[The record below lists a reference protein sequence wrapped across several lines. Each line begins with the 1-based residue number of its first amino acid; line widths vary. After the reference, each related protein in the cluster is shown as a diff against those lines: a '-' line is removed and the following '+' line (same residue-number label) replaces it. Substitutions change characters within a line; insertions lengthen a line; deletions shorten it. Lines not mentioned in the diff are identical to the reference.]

1 MILRAPIVF
10 LFGVLIVV
18 QMVGLAQPVQA
29 APKANLWPEWQAHDP
44 HSTTEIDHAAWQAV
58 LDRFLIVDEP
68 GASRF
73 DYAAARQNGGDVMV
87 AEYVDAMT
95 KVAVDQLGRDQ
106 QFAYWV
112 NLYNALTVKV
122 VLDHDPV
129 KSIRDIDIS
138 PGFFSSGPW
147 GKKLITVEGRSLS
160 LDDIEHR
167 ILRPIWRDA
176 RIHYAVNCASI
187 GCPAL
192 AGDAFDADKLDTQLD
207 QAARDFI
214 NHSRAVRV
222 QDDGRF
228 VLSSL
233 YDWYRDDFGKSDSE
247 FIAHLK
253 SFAGPEL
260 MAILGDINDLDI
272 AGYEYDWALNA
283 Q

>member
-1 MILRAPIVF
+1 MFLRAPIVF
-10 LFGVLIVV
+10 LFAVLIVV
-18 QMVGLAQPVQA
+18 QMVVLAQPVQA

-44 HSTTEIDHAAWQAV
+44 HSITEIDHAGWQAV
-58 LDRFLIVDEP
+58 LDRFLIVNEP

-87 AEYVDAMT
+87 ADYVDAMT
-95 KVAVDQLGRDQ
+95 KVAVGQLGRDQ

-176 RIHYAVNCASI
+176 RIHYAVNCASV

-233 YDWYRDDFGKSDSE
+233 YDWYRDDFGKSDSD

>member
-1 MILRAPIVF
+1 MFLRAPIVF
-10 LFGVLIVV
+10 LFAVLIVV
-18 QMVGLAQPVQA
+18 QMVVLAQPVQA
-29 APKANLWPEWQAHDP
+29 APKANLWPEWQAHDA
-44 HSTTEIDHAAWQAV
+44 HSITEIDHAAWQAV
-58 LDRFLIVDEP
+58 LDRFLIVNEP

-87 AEYVDAMT
+87 ADYVDAMT
-95 KVAVDQLGRDQ
+95 KVAVGQLGRDQ

-176 RIHYAVNCASI
+176 RIHYAVNCASV

-192 AGDAFDADKLDTQLD
+192 AGDVFDADKLDTQLD

-233 YDWYRDDFGKSDSE
+233 YDWYRDDFGKSDSD

-253 SFAGPEL
+253 SFAGQEL

-272 AGYEYDWALNA
+272 AGYEYDWALNT

>member
-1 MILRAPIVF
+1 MFLRAPIVF
-10 LFGVLIVV
+10 LFAVLIVV
-18 QMVGLAQPVQA
+18 QMVVLAQPVQA
-29 APKANLWPEWQAHDP
+29 SPKANLWPEWQAHDP
-44 HSTTEIDHAAWQAV
+44 HSITEIDHAAWQAV
-58 LDRFLIVDEP
+58 LDRFLIVNEP

-87 AEYVDAMT
+87 ADYVDAMT
-95 KVAVDQLGRDQ
+95 KVAVGQLGRDQ

-176 RIHYAVNCASI
+176 RIHYAVNCASV

-233 YDWYRDDFGKSDSE
+233 YDWYRDDFGKSDSD